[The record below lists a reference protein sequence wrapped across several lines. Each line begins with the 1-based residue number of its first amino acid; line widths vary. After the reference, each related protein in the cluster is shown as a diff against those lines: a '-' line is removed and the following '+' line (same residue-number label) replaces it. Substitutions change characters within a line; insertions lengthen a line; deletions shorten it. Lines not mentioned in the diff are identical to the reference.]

1 MVGSEA
7 CWERE
12 AGGQGFSLG
21 PETSSS
27 AGSKSGRESLEGK
40 APSRRE
46 CRWEVEVPGNNHGS
60 ITAKVTATQQAS
72 PVTDEGLPAAGRS
85 AAAHGRQSGEPGPAP
100 DFQIKGQLL
109 GNSVGRKQNIDY
121 SASYTP
127 KVRAQV
133 RAEGGARLYSHRA

>member
-12 AGGQGFSLG
+12 AGGRGFSLG

-27 AGSKSGRESLEGK
+27 AGSESGRESLEGK

-46 CRWEVEVPGNNHGS
+46 RCWELEVPGNNHGS
-60 ITAKVTATQQAS
+60 ISAKVTAIRQAS

-85 AAAHGRQSGEPGPAP
+85 AVAHGCQPR
-100 DFQIKGQLL
+100 
-109 GNSVGRKQNIDY
+109 
-121 SASYTP
+121 
-127 KVRAQV
+127 
-133 RAEGGARLYSHRA
+133 